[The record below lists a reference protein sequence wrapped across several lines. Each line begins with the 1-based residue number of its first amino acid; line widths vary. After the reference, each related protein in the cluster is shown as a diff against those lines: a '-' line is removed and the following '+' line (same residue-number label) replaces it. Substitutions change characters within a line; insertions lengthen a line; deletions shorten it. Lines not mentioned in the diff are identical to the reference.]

1 MNKYE
6 VTAYEGTRYI
16 CEAYPTAAAAEMRAE
31 DLGSA
36 SVTLFRGRPN
46 LPDRAPAIVFSCVR
60 LWSFNQERGWGGH
73 YIYDGVGALVDKT
86 RPTTELCA

>member
-6 VTAYEGTRYI
+6 VTAYEGTKYI
-16 CEAYPTAAAAEMRAE
+16 CEEYPTAAAAEMRAE

-36 SVTLFRGRPN
+36 SVTLFHGHPNRPDC
-46 LPDRAPAIVFSCVR
+46 LPSIVYNCVG
-60 LWSFNQERGWGGH
+60 LWSYNRERGWGRH
-73 YIYDGVGALVDKT
+73 YIYDGVGAVIDKT